1 MSPTTK
7 QPSQQSPLTCNTFTS
22 TQATTLSIMKNQHEP
37 TTEGESEEKDNGG
50 VREKKNTATNFKRK
64 KTPGA
69 FRELKKLLGAQ
80 AIMLV
85 HLASPS

>member
-1 MSPTTK
+1 MK
-7 QPSQQSPLTCNTFTS
+7 K
-22 TQATTLSIMKNQHEP
+22 TLKIK
-37 TTEGESEEKDNGG
+37 KKK
-50 VREKKNTATNFKRK
+50 EKKKKRKNNTATNFKRK

-85 HLASPS
+85 HLGSP